1 MNPRTASN
9 SVDEPGYSTSEVGRW
24 LFRKRS
30 FMPVPWL
37 VLLLVLPHEFMP
49 TFVTVAVALVAIVA
63 AEALRVYAVGH
74 AGSATRT
81 RGDEVPE
88 LVIAGPFRHVRN
100 PLYVANIALYS
111 FVAVLFGFAWLAV
124 VIAIV
129 FAVQYRYIVA
139 YEEATLM
146 STFGTPYL
154 RYLRA
159 VPRWIP
165 AISPQHTSTGHRFSL
180 GRALRSE
187 RSTLLAIVALPLLLI
202 VKTSLLG

>member
-1 MNPRTASN
+1 MSPRTASR
-9 SVDEPGYSTSEVGRW
+9 SPDESSYAPVEIGRW

-37 VLLLVLPHEFMP
+37 ALLLVLPPEFSP
-49 TFVTVAVALVAIVA
+49 SFLSVGIGLAGIALG
-63 AEALRVYAVGH
+63 EALRVVAVGH

-81 RGDEVPE
+81 RGDQVPE

-100 PLYVANIALYS
+100 PLYLANILLYS
-111 FVAVLFGFAWLAV
+111 SAAVLFGFAWLAAVIV
-124 VIAIV
+124 VV
-129 FAVQYRYIVA
+129 FGLQYKFIVA

-146 STFGTPYL
+146 SAFGTPYL

-165 AISPQHTSTGHRFSL
+165 AVSPQHTSTGHRFSL
-180 GRALRSE
+180 PRALRSE

-202 VKTSLLG
+202 VKTALLA